1 VKFRRLKI
9 KCIKRAGAAYQW
21 ARFWLNWHSG
31 KYSAKHI
38 TVDGDVRS
46 AGRNVCV
53 FSIYSLDGPIL
64 PSVVDLIAAIKRA
77 GYTLVVIVNGRKVA
91 REWFEGQIGDN
102 DIVIAR
108 PNLGRDFAA
117 YQLATNLLLDANTA
131 VERLLYCNDSVFYLD
146 KNDSKDIFGT
156 LISADE
162 PWIGMTETHEV
173 HYHVS
178 SWCFQMSHE
187 ALNSTA
193 FVNFWRRYRPI
204 DSRKHAICRG
214 EVELSRV
221 MLRAQFIPNVLF
233 SADSLLRALLER
245 HKDPDAN
252 SCSPSSLHAVLRL
265 FFAGEKMNQTHWLGS
280 FLISTLGFPFLKK
293 DVAFRRVYPMSVTL
307 ATLSELT
314 SNCEDKQREVR
325 LKGTR
330 SNLSATQK
338 LLYDAGL
345 I

>member
-1 VKFRRLKI
+1 VKIRRLKI

-53 FSIYSLDGPIL
+53 FSIYSLAGPIL
-64 PSVVDLIAAIKRA
+64 PSVLDLIAAIKRA

-91 REWFEGQIGDN
+91 REWFKGQIGDN
-102 DIVIAR
+102 DIVITR

-131 VERLLYCNDSVFYLD
+131 VERLLYCNDSIYYLD
-146 KNDSKDIFGT
+146 KNDSKDIFRT

-162 PWIGMTETHEV
+162 PWIGMTESHEF

-187 ALNSTA
+187 ALICPHSWRFGATIGLSTA
-193 FVNFWRRYRPI
+193 ASMPFVEGK
-204 DSRKHAICRG
+204 SSCRG
-214 EVELSRV
+214 
-221 MLRAQFIPNVLF
+221 
-233 SADSLLRALLER
+233 
-245 HKDPDAN
+245 
-252 SCSPSSLHAVLRL
+252 
-265 FFAGEKMNQTHWLGS
+265 
-280 FLISTLGFPFLKK
+280 
-293 DVAFRRVYPMSVTL
+293 
-307 ATLSELT
+307 
-314 SNCEDKQREVR
+314 
-325 LKGTR
+325 
-330 SNLSATQK
+330 
-338 LLYDAGL
+338 
-345 I
+345 